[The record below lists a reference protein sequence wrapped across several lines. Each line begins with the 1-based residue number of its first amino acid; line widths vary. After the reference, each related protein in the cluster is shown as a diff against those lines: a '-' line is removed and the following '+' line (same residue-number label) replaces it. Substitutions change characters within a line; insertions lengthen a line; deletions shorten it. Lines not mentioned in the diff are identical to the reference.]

1 MTLIKALIILILVA
15 VLSAAGF
22 GAYYILFL
30 RPQQADARDRL
41 EFAQNKAQPTPDPS
55 TPDFEKA
62 RELRVARN
70 YPEARRALEEF
81 LSRYSDSTHRTEAE
95 ALLGE
100 INVNDLLSPAPGP
113 GKQEYIVQRGDVL
126 DRVAHK
132 TKSSPE
138 LIFRAN
144 NLERIMLQIGQ
155 KLQVPQVD
163 FAVEAHLGE
172 KKLVLLN
179 HGAFFKSYAILEA
192 RPLPKKTKEIRTKV
206 FERLAFQ
213 DNHRVSFGAK
223 DYPDSLRSVSLVAQP
238 GYTIAGRS
246 EDPMAKAPTAGL
258 ILSAT
263 DAEEVHTLVS
273 PGTPV
278 LLTGD

>member
-1 MTLIKALIILILVA
+1 MRLIKALIILVLVA
-15 VLSAAGF
+15 ALGAGAF
-22 GAYYILFL
+22 GAYYVLFL
-30 RPQQADARDRL
+30 RPQQADARDRAA
-41 EFAQNKAQPTPDPS
+41 FSQARAQPTPDPS
-55 TPDFEKA
+55 TPEFEKA
-62 RELRVARN
+62 RELRRQRN
-70 YPEARRALEEF
+70 YPEARKALEEF
-81 LSRYSDSTHRTEAE
+81 LSRYPDSTHRAEAE

-100 INVNDLLSPAPGP
+100 INVNELLSPGPGP
-113 GKQEYIVQRGDVL
+113 EKQEYIVQRGDVL

-132 TKSSPE
+132 TKSSSE

-144 NLERIMLQIGQ
+144 NLERTMLQIGQ

-163 FAVEAHLGE
+163 FSVEVHLRE

-179 HGAFFKSYAILEA
+179 HGAFFRSYPILES

-206 FERLAFQ
+206 FEKLAFR

-223 DYPDSLRSVSLVAQP
+223 DYPDSLRSISLAAQP
-238 GYTIAGRS
+238 GYTIAGRN
-246 EDPMAKAPTAGL
+246 EDPMAKASTAGI
-258 ILSAT
+258 ILSAA

>member
-1 MTLIKALIILILVA
+1 MRLIKALIILVMVA
-15 VLSAAGF
+15 GLGAAGF
-22 GAYYILFL
+22 GAYYVLFL
-30 RPQQADARDRL
+30 RTQQADAKDRAA
-41 EFAQNKAQPTPDPS
+41 FAQASAQPTPDPS

-62 RELRVARN
+62 RQLRVERN
-70 YPEARRALEEF
+70 YPEARKTLEEF
-81 LSRYSDSTHRTEAE
+81 LSRYPDSTHRAEAE

-132 TKSSPE
+132 TRSSPE

-192 RPLPKKTKEIRTKV
+192 RPLPKKTREIRTKV
-206 FERLAFQ
+206 FEKLAFAE
-213 DNHRVSFGAK
+213 NHRVSFGAK
-223 DYPDSLRSVSLVAQP
+223 DYPDSLRSISLVGQP
-238 GYTIAGRS
+238 AYTIAGKS
-246 EDPMAKAPTAGL
+246 DDPMAKSPASGIA
-258 ILSAT
+258 LSAA

-273 PGTPV
+273 AGTPV
-278 LLTGD
+278 LLTSD

>member
-1 MTLIKALIILILVA
+1 MRLVKALIILGMVA
-15 VLSAAGF
+15 GLGAAGF
-22 GAYYILFL
+22 GAYYVLFL
-30 RPQQADARDRL
+30 RPQQADAR
-41 EFAQNKAQPTPDPS
+41 EHVAFAQARGQPTPDPS

-70 YPEARRALEEF
+70 YPEARKALEEF
-81 LSRYSDSTHRTEAE
+81 LSRFSDSSHRAEAE

-132 TKSSPE
+132 TKSSSE

-144 NLERIMLQIGQ
+144 SLERIMLQIGQ

-163 FAVEAHLGE
+163 FSVEAHLGE

-179 HGAFFKSYAILEA
+179 HGAFFKSYPILEC
-192 RPLPKKTKEIRTKV
+192 RPLGKKVKEIRTKV
-206 FERLAFQ
+206 FEKLAFQ
-213 DNHRVSFGAK
+213 QGRRVAFGSK
-223 DYPDSLRSVSLVAQP
+223 EFPDSLRSVSLAGQP
-238 GYTIAGRS
+238 AYTISAKNDEAGS
-246 EDPMAKAPTAGL
+246 KPGG
-258 ILSAT
+258 ISLSPI

-278 LLTGD
+278 LLTGE